1 MTTWNYD
8 GTEQRNLAPMLKVTA
23 IIAVPPQSHYYSL
36 GAWQSAL
43 TTGCKA
49 LWDPVIA
56 IGNLSRA
63 PPQKINPEPHEES
76 CKSLL
81 VAERTLSGF
90 LGLPEKGPF
99 WDPIGFWHVVF
110 SVWDICSHPPEAR
123 GSSVV
128 SGSWMQMPC
137 AKILLGFQ
145 DRHFQ
150 PATLRVKVAP
160 IQGWVPL
167 ENSCFAPPT

>member
-63 PPQKINPEPHEES
+63 PPSENKSRTPWGKLQVIAS
-76 CKSLL
+76 CWENSLWL
-81 VAERTLSGF
+81 FGAAWKRSILRSNRI
-90 LGLPEKGPF
+90 LACS
-99 WDPIGFWHVVF
+99 VF
-110 SVWDICSHPPEAR
+110 SMGHLQPSPRSQREFCGLWELDANALCQNSAWI
-123 GSSVV
+123 
-128 SGSWMQMPC
+128 SG
-137 AKILLGFQ
+137 
-145 DRHFQ
+145 
-150 PATLRVKVAP
+150 
-160 IQGWVPL
+160 
-167 ENSCFAPPT
+167 